1 MPGLR
6 HILGISAYYHDAA
19 AALLRDGQIV
29 AAAQEER
36 FSRKKNDPDFPSQ
49 AVAFCLQQANLPP
62 EQLDAVV
69 FYDKPILKF
78 ARMLETYLSVA
89 PGGWRTFPAVLPSW
103 LGEKLNLRKTIR
115 EEIPGLNIACPI
127 LFTEHHQAH
136 AASAFYPSPF
146 AEAAILTIDG
156 VGEWATTTIGTGEA
170 NRIEILREL
179 RFPHS
184 LGLLYSAFTDYCGFR
199 INSGEYKLM
208 GLAPYGQPR
217 FVEAIHRELLD
228 LKEDGSFWLN
238 LEYFDFLRGVSMTNQ
253 RFYGLFGGPP
263 RKPDEPI
270 AQRHMDVARSIQV
283 VTEEVMLR
291 LAREAR
297 VLTGKKHLCL
307 AGGVALNC
315 VANGRILKE
324 KIFDAL
330 WVQPAAGDAG
340 GALGAALAAWY
351 SNEANSSA
359 VRPHVGAGRD
369 AMQGA
374 LLGPAFSDEEIE
386 KVLRGHGAV
395 YERLD
400 PASLLNRTVK
410 LLQAEKV
417 IGWFQ
422 GRMEFGPRAL
432 GNRSILGDARSA
444 RMQSVM
450 NLKVKFRE
458 SFRPFAPVV
467 RRERVSDYF
476 ELESASPYMLLVAPV
491 RKDLC
496 QPLPAGVSGFALL
509 KEPRSSVPAVTHVDY
524 SARIQ
529 TVEQADNPLLYE
541 LLLRFEK
548 ATGCGVLV
556 NTSFNVRGEPI
567 VCTPDDAYRCFVNT
581 EMDYLVLGSFLIER
595 AAQPQ
600 RIQRRAA
607 LVPD

>member
-263 RKPDEPI
+263 R
-270 AQRHMDVARSIQV
+270 
-283 VTEEVMLR
+283 
-291 LAREAR
+291 
-297 VLTGKKHLCL
+297 
-307 AGGVALNC
+307 
-315 VANGRILKE
+315 
-324 KIFDAL
+324 
-330 WVQPAAGDAG
+330 
-340 GALGAALAAWY
+340 
-351 SNEANSSA
+351 
-359 VRPHVGAGRD
+359 
-369 AMQGA
+369 
-374 LLGPAFSDEEIE
+374 
-386 KVLRGHGAV
+386 
-395 YERLD
+395 
-400 PASLLNRTVK
+400 
-410 LLQAEKV
+410 
-417 IGWFQ
+417 
-422 GRMEFGPRAL
+422 
-432 GNRSILGDARSA
+432 
-444 RMQSVM
+444 
-450 NLKVKFRE
+450 
-458 SFRPFAPVV
+458 
-467 RRERVSDYF
+467 
-476 ELESASPYMLLVAPV
+476 
-491 RKDLC
+491 
-496 QPLPAGVSGFALL
+496 
-509 KEPRSSVPAVTHVDY
+509 
-524 SARIQ
+524 
-529 TVEQADNPLLYE
+529 
-541 LLLRFEK
+541 
-548 ATGCGVLV
+548 
-556 NTSFNVRGEPI
+556 
-567 VCTPDDAYRCFVNT
+567 
-581 EMDYLVLGSFLIER
+581 
-595 AAQPQ
+595 
-600 RIQRRAA
+600 
-607 LVPD
+607 